1 MTVKKNND
9 GSHPD
14 AWLVGLEVFRTH
26 GEALAAVRNPDLV
39 PIPLYRETDAEYE
52 RGYVD
57 GHQAGYDLCRHER
70 T

>member
-1 MTVKKNND
+1 MTLTTTEE
-9 GSHPD
+9 GRRPD

-52 RGYVD
+52 RGYAD
-57 GHQAGYDLCRHER
+57 GHQVGYDLCRHER